1 MGRAMGLKGKWIGA
15 LVCLVPLAMLA
26 PVAAAADPTVPE
38 PPVRVVCGPLPF
50 ISDGPHCEGGIGG
63 GLARRA
69 CADAGLTCQFDQYPW
84 PRALKEIE
92 SARADIAI
100 GPFHSPEREV
110 WMVYSAD
117 HFYVDQMW
125 LFRAASAATKSG
137 WRPRRIGVPLGWVIG
152 VDLTTWPGVE
162 VEPVRTVD
170 IALAQLAAARLDAV
184 ATHARAVAR
193 HQQGDPAH
201 RFLPVGAPLA
211 EQKSYMGYSLSF
223 AATDRRAR
231 FEAAYA
237 ALLSSR
243 FYADLLA
250 RNKPMEGM
258 VTEVAARAHQFGP
271 SPP

>member
-1 MGRAMGLKGKWIGA
+1 MDQTGRRIASLAGLA
-15 LVCLVPLAMLA
+15 LLLMLIRSPPVPAEPA
-26 PVAAAADPTVPE
+26 VRE

-50 ISDGPHCEGGIGG
+50 ITDGPECESGIGG

-69 CADAGLTCQFDQYPW
+69 CDDAGLTCQFDQFPW

-92 SARADIAI
+92 AARADIVI
-100 GPFHSPEREV
+100 GPFRSPAREA

-117 HFYVDQMW
+117 HFYLDQMW
-125 LFRAASAATKSG
+125 LFRMASRDIERAP
-137 WRPRRIGVPLGWVIG
+137 PRRIGVPLGWAIG
-152 VDLTTWPGVE
+152 VDLAQWPEVQVE
-162 VEPVRTVD
+162 TVRTVD
-170 IALAQLAAARLDAV
+170 IALAQLAAGRLDAV

-193 HQQGDPAH
+193 HQQEEPAH

-211 EQKSYMGYSLSF
+211 EQKSYMGYSLTF
-223 AATDRRAR
+223 AGTDRRAR

-258 VTEVAARAHQFGP
+258 VTEMAARAHQFV
-271 SPP
+271 PPAP